1 MATTGRAPSQQQ
13 VDYDHA
19 YYRKV
24 HNRGRLTLL
33 IALIPWL
40 TAAPAHAAD
49 NSVLGIVVRT
59 VTPVVAGAGDPITL
73 QLGVSNSASSPSAP
87 TTLNVLLGTEG
98 LDDTAAVDAWA
109 AGHQAASGR
118 LVAQTEVPAIP
129 AGSVTPLTVTLA
141 RAGDLTRRPY
151 DVVALSLEIG
161 SAITHTF
168 VGVQRAKEFE
178 PLSVAWLVPVTLD
191 AQPGLWTSPSVDRW
205 HAWED
210 ALADDSRIGRLITA
224 TRGTEVTLAVDG
236 KPALRFADSAPVRT
250 ADTAGILAWGAG
262 EFDNLRIYAGK

>member
-1 MATTGRAPSQQQ
+1 MPSGPSITGRVPTRSLHLL
-13 VDYDHA
+13 V
-19 YYRKV
+19 
-24 HNRGRLTLL
+24 LTLL

-73 QLGVSNSASSPSAP
+73 QLDVSNSASSPSAP
-87 TTLNVLLGTEG
+87 TTLNVLLGTER

-178 PLSVAWLVPVTLD
+178 PLSVAWLVPVTLS
-191 AQPGLWTSPSVDRW
+191 TSRTI
-205 HAWED
+205 E
-210 ALADDSRIGRLITA
+210 RLNQLVFQ
-224 TRGTEVTLAVDG
+224 RYHLVERV
-236 KPALRFADSAPVRT
+236 
-250 ADTAGILAWGAG
+250 
-262 EFDNLRIYAGK
+262 